1 MRAKPH
7 LLFCLGMLGIVGV
20 VACEAPAKT
29 PPDAPRVQSSAVGGE
44 ACALPP
50 LVTTAK
56 PDAKN
61 VLGAPLE
68 VCSTAPL
75 TGWFR
80 DGRCA
85 TGEDDTGVHVVC
97 SEVTDA
103 FLEFS
108 KAHGNDLITPRG
120 AFPGLTRGS
129 RWCLCA
135 SRWREAANAGVA
147 PPVVLEA
154 TDEAA
159 LRVNDLATMQAHQ
172 LSRALSR

>member
-1 MRAKPH
+1 MRASAC
-7 LLFCLGMLGIVGV
+7 LLLGMVALI
-20 VACEAPAKT
+20 ACETPSKAPS
-29 PPDAPRVQSSAVGGE
+29 DAPRAASSTPSSE

-50 LVTTAK
+50 HAIRAK

-61 VLGAPLE
+61 VLGGPLE

-97 SEVTDA
+97 SEVTAA

-108 KAHGNDLITPRG
+108 KARGNDLVTRRG
-120 AFPGLTRGS
+120 EFPGLTPGT

-135 SRWREAANAGVA
+135 SRWQEAARAGVA
-147 PPVVLEA
+147 PPVILDA

-159 LRVNDLATMQAHQ
+159 LRVNDMTELRAHQ
-172 LSRALSR
+172 LSRTPGH